1 MLSNDELEAPDADAA
16 EQGQDAIPTPA
27 DTDELDAPTEL
38 PLEANQAD
46 TAEQARELNL
56 DDDEYR

>member
-1 MLSNDELEAPDADAA
+1 MSEMGLEAPSADAA
-16 EQGQDAIPTPA
+16 EQGQDAIPVPP
-27 DTDELDAPTEL
+27 DSDELDELAEL

-46 TAEQARELNL
+46 TAEQARELSL

>member
-1 MLSNDELEAPDADAA
+1 MLSDDELEAPDADAA
-16 EQGQDAIPTPA
+16 EQGQDAIPAA
-27 DTDELDAPTEL
+27 DDADELEALTEV

-46 TAEQARELNL
+46 SAEQARELNV